1 MPRNLRGFERGFSRI
16 FMSKIERLKDILRKM
31 GSVLVAYSG
40 GADSTFLLRVAGD
53 VLKDKVLAVTADS
66 PTYQPQELE
75 FSRRMARALGV
86 RHKVIKTGELED
98 RRFAANPFNRCYFC
112 KRELFLRLK
121 IIAQKDKIN
130 FVADA
135 SNLSD
140 KKDFRP
146 GNLAKKELKIR
157 SPLQEAGMSKLDV
170 RKISEKLGLSTWDK
184 PSLACL
190 ASRIPYG
197 MRISR
202 GLLERIDKA
211 ETELKKMGFKQ
222 VRLRHYNG
230 LCRIEVFKDEIPALI
245 NKRHLVVEKL
255 KKLGYNYITVD
266 LEGYRTGSL
275 NELIKK

>member
-86 RHKVIKTGELED
+86 RHKVIKTDELED
-98 RRFAANPFNRCYFC
+98 RRFAVNPVNRCYYC